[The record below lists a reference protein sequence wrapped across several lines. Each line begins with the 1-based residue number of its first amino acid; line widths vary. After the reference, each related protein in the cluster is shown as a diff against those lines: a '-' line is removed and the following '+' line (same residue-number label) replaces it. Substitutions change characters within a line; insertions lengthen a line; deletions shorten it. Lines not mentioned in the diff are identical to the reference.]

1 MRRRQFILTST
12 MAMAAATAAPIN
24 TMFAGTPAKRKFKI
38 ALNPGIIGVKA
49 NFAET
54 LDYAIKYGY
63 EAISPYT
70 QEVMND
76 YSDARLNEIRAKMKA
91 HNISYDSINI
101 PVEYRRDE
109 ATFKEGLKD
118 LPKFCETMQR
128 QGATRIN
135 TWIISTHNELTY
147 NENMRQHAGR
157 LAECAK
163 IMNDYGIR
171 LGLEYLGMRTLV
183 ISGRYP
189 FISSMKE
196 GKELIA
202 AIGAKN
208 VGFVLDS
215 FHWYCANDTIEDIRT
230 LSPSDIVT
238 VDLNDARAGLKREE
252 QVDGKRELPLATGMI
267 NMKDFLQGLIDI
279 GYDGPV
285 RTEPF
290 NQALNDLEND
300 DALKTNMDAIKKALK
315 LVDLQ

>member
-1 MRRRQFILTST
+1 
-12 MAMAAATAAPIN
+12 MAAATAAPIN
-24 TMFAGTPAKRKFKI
+24 TMFAGTSVKRKFKI

-147 NENMRQHAGR
+147 NENMRQQAGR

-189 FISSMKE
+189 FISSIKE

-252 QVDGKRELPLATGMI
+252 QVDGKRELPLATGVI